1 MGEEFG
7 TSNCMVVTTG
17 GQRPGLSAQMPA
29 AARRDLAQNQQR
41 QLWKLRPAGTSSTRL
56 MPSHVRGYKAG
67 AMGGGHWVA
76 SSNVHTPDSLADVQC
91 SGCAAAGADAGPFPP
106 HWTGYTH
113 QVPVIQESSQAGTR
127 YSPSTG
133 HRAAPLD
140 LHPAPGVGVGVEASP
155 LSWRNGPGQRTQS
168 LADGD
173 ALRLIQPE
181 KRAPQSGPARLQQAA
196 AAPGRQPWST
206 FSPSSVTGISLGLDT
221 PRGGGVL
228 LRPEMQLDSTER
240 PSRETR
246 SKALCCV
253 APSMKNGPIGFAVE
267 RIRKGPSRV
276 EFDPS
281 PLLLAHE
288 LIPRESEAAFART
301 MFEAAASARS
311 PGPRCHSSR
320 PRTGSLTP
328 RPQTCQE
335 KLTTAL
341 VTTSVF
347 YADDD
352 APQCL
357 ATADEDMSIWTREA
371 GDHCP

>member
-17 GQRPGLSAQMPA
+17 GKDPA
-29 AARRDLAQNQQR
+29 SLPRCLVIISTRRACFSKLHLEQR
-41 QLWKLRPAGTSSTRL
+41 QPGATSPKTNSANCGSYGRQERPRPVSCRPMSADTRQETW
-56 MPSHVRGYKAG
+56 GG
-67 AMGGGHWVA
+67 GGGGGHWVA

-140 LHPAPGVGVGVEASP
+140 LHPAPGVEASP

-196 AAPGRQPWST
+196 AAP
-206 FSPSSVTGISLGLDT
+206 
-221 PRGGGVL
+221 
-228 LRPEMQLDSTER
+228 
-240 PSRETR
+240 
-246 SKALCCV
+246 
-253 APSMKNGPIGFAVE
+253 
-267 RIRKGPSRV
+267 
-276 EFDPS
+276 
-281 PLLLAHE
+281 
-288 LIPRESEAAFART
+288 
-301 MFEAAASARS
+301 AASPGRHLCGSVRS
-311 PGPRCHSSR
+311 AMSATEGWGDRAPRALLESASVLTHLEVVVSS
-320 PRTGSLTP
+320 
-328 RPQTCQE
+328 
-335 KLTTAL
+335 
-341 VTTSVF
+341 
-347 YADDD
+347 
-352 APQCL
+352 
-357 ATADEDMSIWTREA
+357 
-371 GDHCP
+371 